1 MKNDWLFILSVR
13 VYYCELVFICG
24 IISSVQDPVTG
35 DEISVYPAIR
45 RFFKMSGSF
54 SVMLFMVRSLKY
66 SGTPAGLQN
75 LAVLRGLFGSLRKP
89 RR

>member
-1 MKNDWLFILSVR
+1 M
-13 VYYCELVFICG
+13 
-24 IISSVQDPVTG
+24 TG

-66 SGTPAGLQN
+66 QN
-75 LAVLRGLFGSLRKP
+75 LAVVKGIGSNFKTGLN
-89 RR
+89 